1 MKGRRLFGH
10 WVGGVLMAVV
20 MCGFLP
26 TEAKAASYSDVEGH
40 WAQPAIERWSESGIL
55 KGYEDG
61 RFGPNDP
68 MTRAE
73 LATVLYRLW
82 GCQPREGL
90 PYEDLDPNAWY
101 YDALTTMEHY
111 EIALGRGDHIYP
123 NERLTREEAFYMVG
137 RALGFADKQEDIPR
151 AIDNISDWEDIG
163 APYSKCIRDMFSE
176 GALKGSDDGK
186 FHPGDPVTRAQII
199 TVIDNIFDVCIS
211 EPGEYTLQCS
221 QVALVLCGDVKITYT
236 GKGVSKRGISGYYI
250 TAYLMDGVGPRGVTM
265 VRDPELGTKQLRVEV
280 RGVKSV
286 EPDQNATN
294 NPWTC
299 IGYDPYFTVGD
310 QRGGMLSLERAAS
323 NCHMLFAGGI
333 GTKTYP
339 YRIQTEEQFLNL
351 ADLPSFSAYSGGSRV
366 NYVELCRDITLSPDR
381 LLVGDVSNVSL
392 DGKGHTVTFSLEG
405 EIANESRYVGLFES
419 FYGDISNLN
428 LTGKVDMTLTDA
440 KSVRRQY
447 DYEGKGILRVGTL
460 AGNLKG
466 SVTNCTVSVDTT
478 LRYGDKWA
486 ARISFGGI
494 AGMAE
499 GELADCAFEG
509 NMTVACSGNEMLTLD
524 VGGLVGLAEENLLG
538 CKFTGT
544 MTVDSTSTSV
554 NDLHIGGLV
563 GYSYGGK
570 EEKGRIENTV
580 ASGKITATES
590 ARRASL
596 DIGGIAGATSIK
608 ELTKS
613 PSVEDMLSETETTL
627 SREDFGQG
635 VILSGCG
642 STAELT
648 VIGSNFT
655 CAGGLVGLSTNHV
668 EMPHDLTFEEY
679 NLVEN
684 CWSTAT
690 ITAKDM
696 SFEGDCG
703 GLIGHH
709 YAGVVR
715 SCWAKPLISVEDKD
729 YANYH
734 NVGAVVGKAVGV
746 GSVSDCWGD
755 ASGLD
760 VKTTNGLYH
769 YGGIMGRQDNELA
782 NCFVLGNSHLAPENA
797 ISYKAWSFADV
808 VNCVDLTN
816 STAEQRKAFYES
828 CGWDFETVWDNSG
841 VYPILRG
848 CDADAQREAQG
859 L

>member
-1 MKGRRLFGH
+1 MKGRKSWRWGAGLCLLA
-10 WVGGVLMAVV
+10 VLV
-20 MCGFLP
+20 CGSQR
-26 TEAKAASYSDVEGH
+26 ARAAEYSDVEGH
-40 WAQPAIERWSESGIL
+40 WAREAIERWSDSGVL
-55 KGYEDG
+55 KGYDDG

-68 MTRAE
+68 VSRGQLSE
-73 LATVLYRLW
+73 ILYRLW
-82 GCQPREGL
+82 GCGPREGHSF
-90 PYEDLDPNAWY
+90 PDVAEDAWY
-101 YDALTTMEHY
+101 HDAVVTMNACGV
-111 EIALGRGDHIYP
+111 ALNQGKNMFPGQ
-123 NERLTREEAFYMVG
+123 ELTREEAFYMVG

-186 FHPGDPVTRAQII
+186 FHPGDPVTRAQVI

-265 VRDPELGTKQLRVEV
+265 VRDPALGTKQLRVEV

-381 LLVGDVSNVSL
+381 LLVGDVSNISL

-428 LTGKVDMTLTDA
+428 LAGKVDMTLTDA

-447 DYEGKGILRVGTL
+447 DYEGKEAFQVGTL

-478 LRYGDKWA
+478 FRYGDKWA
-486 ARISFGGI
+486 GSIDLGGI
-494 AGMAE
+494 AGVAE
-499 GELADCAFEG
+499 GEFADCAFEG
-509 NMTVACSGNEMLTLD
+509 NMTVACSGNEMQTLD
-524 VGGLVGLAEENLLG
+524 VGGFAGWMEGDLLG

-544 MTVDSTSTSV
+544 MTVDSTSASV
-554 NDLHIGGLV
+554 DNIHIGGLA
-563 GYSYGGK
+563 GYASGGK

-590 ARRASL
+590 ARRAEL
-596 DIGGIAGATSIK
+596 KIGGIAGTMSNRK
-608 ELTKS
+608 LSKS
-613 PSVEDMLSETETTL
+613 PSVENMLSETKSPL

-648 VIGSNFT
+648 VIGSYFT
-655 CAGGLVGLSTNHV
+655 CAGGLAGLSSIHV

-679 NLVEN
+679 NLIEN
-684 CWSTAT
+684 CWSTAK
-690 ITAKDM
+690 ITAKNM
-696 SFEGDCG
+696 SFQGDCG
-703 GLIGHH
+703 GLIGQH

-715 SCWAKPLISVEDKD
+715 SCWAKPVISVEDKD
-729 YANYH
+729 FYNIH
-734 NVGAVVGKAVGV
+734 NVGAVVGKAIGV
-746 GSVSDCWGD
+746 GSVSDCWGNV
-755 ASGLD
+755 AGLD
-760 VKTTNGLYH
+760 VKILSGYR
-769 YGGIMGRQDNELA
+769 YGGIMGRQDNELT
-782 NCFVLGNSHLAPENA
+782 NCFVLGNSQLAPENA